1 MVADERPANRYA
13 PSDWHRPHNRK
24 GQNMALVVVKRW
36 DADTRQDVDYNTDVT
51 TTTELDDTDIW
62 DDEPAA
68 RLAAE
73 RYDAVV
79 CPAFDDPDDD
89 SRRVG

>member
-1 MVADERPANRYA
+1 MPPMLMKLR
-13 PSDWHRPHNRK
+13 
-24 GQNMALVVVKRW
+24 

-51 TTTELDDTDIW
+51 TTTEPDDTDVW

-73 RYDAVV
+73 RYEAVV
-79 CPAFDDPDDD
+79 YPAFDEPKDG

>member
-1 MVADERPANRYA
+1 LPAWSPTNVVPIDMA
-13 PSDWHRPHNRK
+13 P
-24 GQNMALVVVKRW
+24 VVVKRW

-79 CPAFDDPDDD
+79 CPGFDDPDDD

>member
-1 MVADERPANRYA
+1 
-13 PSDWHRPHNRK
+13 
-24 GQNMALVVVKRW
+24 MALVVVKRW
-36 DADTRQDVDYNTDVT
+36 EADTREHVYYDSDGT
-51 TTTELDDTDIW
+51 TTTEPDDTDVW

-73 RYDAVV
+73 RYEAVV
-79 CPAFDDPDDD
+79 CPAFDEPDDD

>member
-1 MVADERPANRYA
+1 MPPMLMKLR
-13 PSDWHRPHNRK
+13 
-24 GQNMALVVVKRW
+24 

-51 TTTELDDTDIW
+51 TTTERDDTDIW

-73 RYDAVV
+73 RYEAVV
-79 CPAFDDPDDD
+79 CPAFDERDDD
-89 SRRVG
+89 SRLEASSRGAISRTGCG